1 MDLICSGVV
10 GCSTNLS
17 APRQEL
23 KVQLQLIKGDLV
35 KAPQSHSGQGWCRSG
50 LRHATRQ
57 ANWTHLDLSGIA
69 KFGER

>member
-1 MDLICSGVV
+1 MDLTCSGVV

-17 APRQEL
+17 APMQEL
-23 KVQLQLIKGDLV
+23 KVQLQLIKGE
-35 KAPQSHSGQGWCRSG
+35 PFQSYSGQGWWWSG
-50 LRHATRQ
+50 LRRATRQ